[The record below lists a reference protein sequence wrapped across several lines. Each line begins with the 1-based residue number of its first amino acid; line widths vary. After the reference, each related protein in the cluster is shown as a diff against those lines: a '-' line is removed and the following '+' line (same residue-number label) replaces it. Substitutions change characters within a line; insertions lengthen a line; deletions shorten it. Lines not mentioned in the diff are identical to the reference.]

1 MATIKLIGDAPNQV
15 SRNKD
20 LGSMAHV
27 DIAEANGYIVDA
39 APSATT
45 PLAGTEELAVVQSGD
60 TKKVSVANLTAGRS
74 VSASEL
80 TVDGTGNKLASFTN
94 NIGTS
99 RPSSNVGV
107 FLGRNASGGFNESN
121 IIWGT
126 GGAAPAFR
134 IQSWNGTTLTN
145 QFALDTSGNA
155 YLDIGNL
162 VIGTSGKG
170 IDFSATG
177 NAAGMT
183 SELLDDY
190 EEGTWTPTPNNYD
203 GTSVVEG
210 YYTKIGN
217 MCFASFYI
225 ELDGTSDG
233 STFSVLLPF
242 ASFNGTNAM
251 FGSAVSYTTSTA
263 TGLSFRV
270 RNNNSEFRAYNN
282 SGTELTYNTFGAS
295 AVVSGTIIFRTN

>member
-1 MATIKLIGDAPNQV
+1 MSDKKISQLPA
-15 SRNKD
+15 S
-20 LGSMAHV
+20 
-27 DIAEANGYIVDA
+27 
-39 APSATT
+39 TT

-60 TKKVSVANLTAGRS
+60 TKKVSVDDLTDGKLVKMSQLAVGAVTSPTLLAELFSSTAPTLRISNGGGASPAPMISLYRTSGTEAQIYYDPSSKRLDFNNVFAGGAIRFLQGNGVVAQFDSSGNFAPTAGRGIS
-74 VSASEL
+74 FAA
-80 TVDGTGNKLASFTN
+80 DGS
-94 NIGTS
+94 
-99 RPSSNVGV
+99 
-107 FLGRNASGGFNESN
+107 
-121 IIWGT
+121 
-126 GGAAPAFR
+126 
-134 IQSWNGTTLTN
+134 
-145 QFALDTSGNA
+145 
-155 YLDIGNL
+155 
-162 VIGTSGKG
+162 
-170 IDFSATG
+170 
-177 NAAGMT
+177 AAGMT

-225 ELDGTSDG
+225 ALDGTSDG

>member
-20 LGSMAHV
+20 LGSMAFQ
-27 DIAEANGYIVDA
+27 DRDA
-39 APSATT
+39 
-45 PLAGTEELAVVQSGD
+45 V
-60 TKKVSVANLTAGRS
+60 
-74 VSASEL
+74 
-80 TVDGTGNKLASFTN
+80 
-94 NIGTS
+94 NIGG
-99 RPSSNVGV
+99 GV
-107 FLGRNASGGFNESN
+107 ATLNSIKFTGTASTDAN
-121 IIWGT
+121 T
-126 GGAAPAFR
+126 
-134 IQSWNGTTLTN
+134 
-145 QFALDTSGNA
+145 
-155 YLDIGNL
+155 
-162 VIGTSGKG
+162 
-170 IDFSATG
+170 
-177 NAAGMT
+177 
-183 SELLDDY
+183 LDDY

-225 ELDGTSDG
+225 ALDGTSDG
-233 STFSVLLPF
+233 STFSVFLPF